1 MGTALVLTQPGVVSF
16 ESQTDLPLGA
26 TEVRVRTL
34 YSGISTGTELAAY
47 RGSSPHLHKRW
58 DAAKRL
64 FHDLPGEALQYPVD
78 NWGYEEVG
86 EVVERGVEV
95 SSVDTGDIVYG
106 TWGHRTHAVLDEG
119 YVAARRLPE
128 GLDPVLGIYSHI
140 GPIALNGIHDAQVN
154 IGEHVA
160 VFGLGVLGQVVAQ
173 LAVGSGATVIGV
185 DLHKKRLDLA
195 RELGSVQTV
204 VDPGDGPAGE
214 QIKALTGGRGVDVA
228 IEVTGAAPALHEA
241 IRSVA
246 YSGRVIAMGFFQGE
260 ARGLFLGEEFHHN
273 RITVV
278 GSQIS
283 GVAPERSYRWDRL
296 RLVKTTMR
304 LQAEGVLNLKPLI
317 THYFRFRDAAQA
329 FRLLDEEP
337 GEALQVV
344 LDLTEAD

>member
-1 MGTALVLTQPGVVSF
+1 MGTALVLAQPGVVRL
-16 ESQTDLPLGA
+16 ESRSEPALGA
-26 TEVRVRTL
+26 REVRVRTL

-58 DAAKRL
+58 DTDHRL
-64 FHDLPGEALQYPVD
+64 FRDLPGDAPQYPVD
-78 NWGYEEVG
+78 TWGYEEVG
-86 EVVERGVEV
+86 EVVERGAEATTVEV
-95 SSVDTGDIVYG
+95 GDVVYG
-106 TWGHRTHAVLDEG
+106 TWGHRTHAVLDEA

-140 GPIALNGIHDAQVN
+140 GPIALNGVHDAQVN
-154 IGEHVA
+154 IGENVA

-173 LAVGSGATVIGV
+173 LTRASGATVIGV

-195 RELGSVQTV
+195 RELGSVHRV
-204 VDPGDGPAGE
+204 VDPSEGRAGE
-214 QIKALTGGRGVDVA
+214 QIKALTTGRGVDVA
-228 IEVTGAAPALHEA
+228 IEVTGATGALHEA
-241 IRSVA
+241 LRSAA
-246 YSGRVIAMGFFQGE
+246 YSARVVAMGFFQGE

-273 RITVV
+273 RITMV

-296 RLVKTTMR
+296 RLVQTTMR
-304 LQAEGVLNLKPLI
+304 LQAEGILNLKPLI
-317 THYFRFRDAAQA
+317 THYFRFREAGRA
-329 FRLLDEEP
+329 FRFLDEEP